1 MTAPTEAQRLQQQI
15 DEIYKRLMLVERKT
29 QALPLMPQR
38 RNCPHCHKLIDDN
51 DATHCVH
58 CRKLL

>member
-1 MTAPTEAQRLQQQI
+1 MSAPTEAERLEQLI
-15 DEIYKRLMLVERKT
+15 DDLDRRLTMVERKT
-29 QALPLMPQR
+29 QTLPLMPR
-38 RNCPHCHKLIDDN
+38 RINCPHCHKLIDDN